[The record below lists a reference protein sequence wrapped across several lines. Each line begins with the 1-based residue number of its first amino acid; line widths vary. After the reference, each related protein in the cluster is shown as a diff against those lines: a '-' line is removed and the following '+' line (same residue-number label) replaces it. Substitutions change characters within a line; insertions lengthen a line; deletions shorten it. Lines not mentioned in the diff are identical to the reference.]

1 MRAWYL
7 RQYDRTKV
15 GTLLA
20 TAHFAVVAAL
30 LAGISIAPSN
40 DWMWWPV
47 VPFFLDLP
55 VSLLI
60 QLLCS
65 GLMQLIE
72 WLPHAGLERL
82 MLQLRD
88 PFQSID
94 LFWLPGFAYLALGTV
109 WHFYWP
115 LVLQRLM
122 SARSPDGV

>member
-1 MRAWYL
+1 MRTWYL
-7 RQYDRTKV
+7 RQYDRTKA

-20 TAHFAVVAAL
+20 TAHFAVVTVL
-30 LAGISIAPSN
+30 LAAIAIAPGN

-60 QLLCS
+60 QPLCS
-65 GLMQLIE
+65 GLIELIE
-72 WLPHAGLERL
+72 WFPHADLERL

-94 LFWLPGFAYLALGTV
+94 LFWLPGFAYLALGTL
-109 WHFYWP
+109 WHFCWP

-122 SARSPDGV
+122 RPRSPDGV